1 LWKPDWGPREWQKDR
16 HTHTDTHTKA
26 EIGWTVLI
34 LRESTWKLNSFY
46 DVQPEEGEELVSF
59 GGGVSVGEKSQIA
72 VTREE
77 EAAKNV
83 SFHIHRQHRT
93 DRREALPIPMVL
105 RR

>member
-1 LWKPDWGPREWQKDR
+1 MTGNPRRKKSQLALVGGLCR
-16 HTHTDTHTKA
+16 
-26 EIGWTVLI
+26 
-34 LRESTWKLNSFY
+34 
-46 DVQPEEGEELVSF
+46 GEVSD
-59 GGGVSVGEKSQIA
+59 QIA